1 VSTVTALYYDGA
13 TARAVPV
20 ELSVDGAGLHV
31 RGDGLART
39 VDRTNVSVTSR
50 LASIRRVIR
59 LSDGAQIHCDDND
72 AIDALFPEHATATV
86 VDRLERHPA
95 AVAASLVIG
104 ALAIAWFFF
113 VGLPQISESIAREI
127 PPAAEALI
135 GRQALEILDRTT
147 LKPSTVPLETQQY
160 LTDTLSRFTQD
171 MPNPARFKLEFRK
184 LPGDLPNAFAIP
196 GGTIVV
202 SDGLVAAL
210 PDEDAFTAV
219 VAHEI
224 GHQVHRH
231 VLRHVLQGSAVIIA
245 ATLLTGDVSSATGVV
260 LAVPTFL
267 LSSRYSRDFER
278 EADAFAFTA
287 LRDRGISP
295 EWFAN
300 ALRRL
305 EAQSPVSIDAGG
317 ASDYISTH
325 PASQERIDAA
335 LDAARG
341 FEPLEVIAAKRMA
354 ATDSAGVKFDPAR
367 IAGCWSGIRKTD
379 GDLYSQWQVA
389 LGADGHLVAH
399 FVTLDHAHTVLGTSS
414 NTGRW
419 ALSDDVM
426 AVRLL
431 SEDSPLGHRP
441 ADSLQT
447 YLIDDLSDDTLDYES
462 LNDGIYFQSHRIDC
476 AELPPTPPA

>member
-1 VSTVTALYYDGA
+1 MSHASALYYDGA
-13 TARAVPV
+13 TARAIPV
-20 ELSVDGAGLHV
+20 QLSVDGAGLHV

-39 VDRTNVSVTSR
+39 IERANVSVTSR
-50 LASIRRVIR
+50 LATIRRVIR
-59 LSDGAQIHCDDND
+59 LPDGAQIHCDDND
-72 AIDALFPEHATATV
+72 AIDALLPEYAVGTI

-113 VGLPQISESIAREI
+113 VGLPQIAESIAREI

-147 LKPSTVPLETQQY
+147 LQPTTVPLETQQY
-160 LTDTLSRFTQD
+160 LTGALSRFTQD
-171 MPNPARFKLEFRK
+171 MPDSDRYKFEFRK

-196 GGTIVV
+196 GGTIIV

-210 PDEDAFTAV
+210 PDEDAFIAV
-219 VAHEI
+219 AAHEI
-224 GHQVHRH
+224 GHQVNRH
-231 VLRHVLQGSAVIIA
+231 VLRHVLQGSAVIVA

-278 EADAFAFTA
+278 EADAFAFAA

-305 EAQSPVSIDAGG
+305 EAHSSVSIDANS
-317 ASDYISTH
+317 ASAYISTH

-335 LDAARG
+335 LEAARG
-341 FEPLEVIAAKRMA
+341 FEPLEVIAAKQMA
-354 ATDSAGVKFDPAR
+354 ANESAGVTFEAAR
-367 IAGCWSGIRKTD
+367 IAGCWMGTLQTEENR
-379 GDLYSQWQVA
+379 YSQWKVS
-389 LGADGHLVAH
+389 LGADGRVIAH
-399 FVTLDHAHTVLGTSS
+399 FSAVEADQVLRSSS
-414 NTGRW
+414 NSGRW

-426 AVRLL
+426 VVRMLT
-431 SEDSPLGHRP
+431 
-441 ADSLQT
+441 ADGGFGTRNVDDLQT
-447 YLIDDLSDDTLDYES
+447 YLIDDLTDDTFDYES
-462 LNDGIYFQSHRIDC
+462 LDSGIHFQSHRIDC
-476 AELPPTPPA
+476 SKLSLAPAA